1 MSSTALGTMVG
12 VRVGYTLEQCWH
24 RVPGGT
30 AVAAL
35 EVARAIPTGRSD
47 VVLVGV
53 AGKHS
58 TPPAKAFVPPIEV
71 QHLPVSGGLLYE
83 TSLRFGWPRIE
94 RTVGPIDLVHC
105 TTIIPLA
112 TRGPMIATVHDCAFL
127 HYPQFF
133 TRRGNSVFRRSVQL
147 LKKRAA
153 MVLCSSSAT
162 VNDCLEL
169 GFSPDRVRHVALGVN
184 IHSATLEDIR
194 LARETYSLPNDYLLF
209 VGTLE
214 PRKNLARLVEAL
226 RRQPDALPLVV
237 AGAAGWGAVD
247 VQPDERVKFIG
258 FVDNQYLPGLY
269 AGARAMCY
277 PSIWEG
283 FGLPIL
289 EAMAQGTPVV
299 TSSGTS
305 TEEVAGGA
313 AVLVDPLDVESIW
326 AGIQQAL
333 NNHDKLS
340 GLGLARARSATWSST
355 ATLTT
360 SAYDDVLA

>member
-1 MSSTALGTMVG
+1 MVG

-35 EVARAIPTGRSD
+35 EVAREISRVRPD
-47 VVLVGV
+47 VSLVGV
-53 AGKHS
+53 AGRHTHAPS
-58 TPPAKAFVPPIEV
+58 SSFVPPVEV
-71 QHLPVSGGLLYE
+71 QHLPVGGGLLYE
-83 TSLRFGWPRIE
+83 TSLRFGWPRVE
-94 RTVGPIDLVHC
+94 RTVGPLDLLHC

-112 TRGPMIATVHDCAFL
+112 TRGPMIATVHDFAFL

-133 TRRGNSVFRRSVQL
+133 TRRGNSVFRRSVEL
-147 LKKRAA
+147 LRKSAA

-162 VNDCLEL
+162 EHDCLEL
-169 GFSPDRVRHVALGVN
+169 GFSPDRVRHVPLGVR
-184 IHSATLEDIR
+184 IQSATSDDVR
-194 LARETYSLPNDYLLF
+194 RAREEYSLPSDYLLF

-214 PRKNLARLVEAL
+214 PRKNLARLVQAL
-226 RRQPDALPLVV
+226 KQRPDSPPLVI
-237 AGAAGWGAVD
+237 AGASGWGEVD
-247 VQPDERVKFIG
+247 VQPDGRVKFIG
-258 FVDNQYLPGLY
+258 FVDEQFLPGLY
-269 AGARAMCY
+269 AGAKAMCY

-299 TSSGTS
+299 TSRGIS

-313 AVLVDPLDVESIW
+313 AVLVDPLDAESIW
-326 AGIQQAL
+326 AGIQRAL
-333 NNHDKLS
+333 DDHEQLRV
-340 GLGLARARSATWSST
+340 LGLARASAATWWNT
-355 ATLTT
+355 AELTA